1 MCPFWGSQEN
11 IPRGYRDC
19 SYSLSWLTEGTPG
32 SAHCLRFDDNWWY
45 RGYRIGKYQLDF
57 QIQVSIQNMEN
68 HSENYPQTSEQEL
81 ISLSPSQ
88 TSHTSS
94 IGNMHAELV
103 GDFAS
108 YQEIE
113 SLRNYWV
120 MVPVQPGLSP
130 NEIFTRN
137 RDMWL
142 ILPPSLVS
150 TSGEC
155 DKVGVSYS
163 SFRYQI
169 DGCQRPLGTCLSNQI
184 YDFEMEDRS
193 RVEEGLE
200 PLYNIRRYGGGSDNL
215 DQISEKNPGLILSL
229 PMKQMRSSV
238 VVLSINADSVRFVT
252 QVGRGIISGA
262 NICTFDG
269 ITCGQFQAIAGRG
282 YLQVNVNNTSK
293 NDAMFHVSVVNCSA
307 EIVPILQVNA
317 AVQGKQTKTFMFE
330 VQSQTDIASNCSCTV
345 VVKNALAEVT
355 DTLPVRFQL
364 TQTDYSPNSEQSDI
378 EDKVR
383 WESCHH
389 AKFQYEIP
397 YEIQ

>member
-1 MCPFWGSQEN
+1 M
-11 IPRGYRDC
+11 
-19 SYSLSWLTEGTPG
+19 
-32 SAHCLRFDDNWWY
+32 A
-45 RGYRIGKYQLDF
+45 
-57 QIQVSIQNMEN
+57 N
-68 HSENYPQTSEQEL
+68 HSENYPQTSRREL

-103 GDFAS
+103 GDLAS
-108 YQEIE
+108 YQEIV
-113 SLRNYWV
+113 SLKDYWV

-130 NEIFTRN
+130 NEIFTSN

-163 SFRYQI
+163 SFRYQTN
-169 DGCQRPLGTCLSNQI
+169 GCQRPIGSCLSNQI
-184 YDFEMEDRS
+184 YDFEMQDRY

-200 PLYNIRRYGGGSDNL
+200 PLYNIRRYGGGSDNPE
-215 DQISEKNPGLILSL
+215 QISENSHGLILSL
-229 PMKQMRSSV
+229 PLKQMRSSV

-252 QVGRGIISGA
+252 QVGHGIISGA
-262 NICTFDG
+262 AICTFDG
-269 ITCGQFQAIAGRG
+269 DTCGQFQAISGRG
-282 YLQVNVNNTSK
+282 YLQVHVNNTST

-307 EIVPILQVNA
+307 EIVPILQISA
-317 AVQGKQTKTFMFE
+317 AVQGMHMETFMFE
-330 VQSQTDIASNCSCTV
+330 VQSRTDIASNCSCTV

-355 DTLPVRFQL
+355 DTLSVLFRL
-364 TQTDYSPNSEQSDI
+364 TPTDYTPNSEQSDI

-383 WESCHH
+383 SASYHPAILFCSCIRHSINYVLYMF
-389 AKFQYEIP
+389 ACAGKQSRQSPTVFTL
-397 YEIQ
+397 